1 MNTTSTSLVTVLAT
15 TILFASPPTAYTQS
29 HDVHSPQTT
38 NRPKINAPTDPGNV
52 GFLVV
57 APDRGF
63 LGNEEIRDAF
73 AGFSEHYRS
82 DLAFIP
88 WHGDPLRYV
97 TPAIEGLER
106 IGAERVVVLP
116 LFFAPSHSL
125 LSRLQEQLSSLRD
138 SVAIATPFGL
148 SFLAEELLI
157 ERLRNILHAANNQ
170 PALQSDGNT
179 DTAMLVVGFGALN
192 DSAVDAME
200 QELGQLLEKTTTYI
214 PNAES
219 VAIAL
224 RHHAGGTDEQEA
236 SFLRLRNEAE
246 RLTTNYQR
254 VLFIPL
260 HFGQRMD
267 SMMDLTHSLGRSLGD
282 LSMEMVNPA
291 LPHPLVTTWMAR
303 EANRWLKLT
312 REEIGFVIMPHG
324 ADIDWNESIREP
336 LREIVQNR
344 RVEYA
349 FSMADSYVL
358 SRAVTRLEERGARGI
373 VVLRV
378 FSQASS
384 FRDRIEFLIGLGAQ
398 PGPTMGMAPP
408 SRIHSA
414 SIFTTVGGIENHPLF
429 ARGLLERARELST
442 DPSNE
447 TVLLLGHG
455 AGADEDNQ
463 RWLDNLE
470 SIAAQMHEQ
479 GDGFADIRWAN
490 WREDWPQYR
499 DAEEANIMAMVQEE
513 EDLGRTV
520 IVIPAR
526 TTLSGPEPDQLGEF
540 NHVRIGTGFAPHP
553 LFAQWVGEQLN
564 EGVALL
570 SDSTGWHP
578 TDTTTTC
585 LNRSTSPDCPIAV
598 R

>member
-1 MNTTSTSLVTVLAT
+1 MTITPKILITVLTT
-15 TILFASPPTAYTQS
+15 TILFVLPPTAYTQN
-29 HDVHSPQTT
+29 HDIISSLAISQS
-38 NRPKINAPTDPGNV
+38 KINAPADPGNI

-88 WHGDPLRYV
+88 WYGNALRYV
-97 TPAIEGLER
+97 TPAMERLESR
-106 IGAERVVVLP
+106 GAERIAVLP

-125 LSRLQEQLSSLRD
+125 LTRLEQELSRFRH

-157 ERLRNILHAANNQ
+157 DRFRNTLHTSNSQ
-170 PALQSDGNT
+170 HALHSDSAT
-179 DTAMLVVGFGALN
+179 DTAMLVVGFGAI
-192 DSAVDAME
+192 DDTAVSAME
-200 QELGQLLEKTTTYI
+200 DELDQLLERTTTYF
-214 PNAES
+214 PNTES
-219 VAIAL
+219 VAVAL
-224 RHHAGGTDEQEA
+224 RHHAGGTDQQED
-236 SFLRLRNEAE
+236 SFRRLRDEAE
-246 RLTTNYQR
+246 RLTANYQR
-254 VLFIPL
+254 VLFVPL

-267 SMMDLTHSLGRSLGD
+267 SMMDLTHSLGRSLAD
-282 LSMEMVNPA
+282 LSVEMVNPA
-291 LPHPLVTTWMAR
+291 LPHPLITTWMAR
-303 EANRWLKLT
+303 EANSWIRLT
-312 REEIGFVIMPHG
+312 DEEIGFVIMPHG
-324 ADIDWNESIREP
+324 ADIDWNESIRKP
-336 LREIVQNR
+336 LSQIVQNR
-344 RVEYA
+344 RIEYA
-349 FSMADSYVL
+349 FSMADSQVL

-384 FRDRIEFLIGLGAQ
+384 FRDRIEFLIGLGDQ
-398 PGPTMGMAPP
+398 PGPTMGMARP
-408 SRIHSA
+408 SRIRSA

-442 DPSNE
+442 NPSNE

-463 RWLDNLE
+463 RWLKNLK
-470 SIAAQMHEQ
+470 SIAVQMREQ
-479 GDGFADIRWAN
+479 GDGFASFRWAN
-490 WREDWPQYR
+490 WREDWPQHR
-499 DAEEANIMAMVQEE
+499 DTAEANIMAIVQEE
-513 EDLGRTV
+513 EDLGRNV

-526 TTLSGPEPDQLGEF
+526 TTLSGPEPDHLGKF

-553 LFAQWVGEQLN
+553 LFAEWVSEKLN
-564 EGVALL
+564 EGAALL
-570 SDSTGWHP
+570 SDSTGWRP
-578 TDTTTTC
+578 TDATTTC
-585 LNRSTSPDCPIAV
+585 LQGSTSPNCAIAV